1 MTPMV
6 SVIIPSYNR
15 AGILSRAIDSVLA
28 QTFRN
33 FELIVVDDGSSDETP
48 EVLEGYRDRLKALTI
63 RHGGVSA
70 ARNRGIKEAGGE
82 FIALLDSDDSW
93 LPEKLAVQTDFFI
106 RNPSARI
113 CQTGEI
119 WHRRGKRVNPGKRH
133 QKPSGDIFYPSLK
146 LCLVSPSTV
155 MIGRDIF
162 DDVGLFDESLPA
174 CEDYD
179 LWLRIS
185 ARFPVYLIDRA
196 LTIKTGGHAD
206 QLSRIV
212 KSLDKYRIKS
222 LLKLLQSGVLSSGQA
237 EAVVAELARKAN
249 IYGQGC
255 RKRGRT
261 GEAGLYL
268 ELAEMAAEG
277 AFADWL
283 KKEIEL

>member
-1 MTPMV
+1 MPPLV

-15 AGILSRAIDSVLA
+15 AKFLGRAIDSVLA
-28 QTFRN
+28 QTFQN
-33 FELIVVDDGSSDETP
+33 FELIVVDDGSSDQTP
-48 EVLEGYRDRLKALTI
+48 EVFEEYQNRLQALSI
-63 RHGGVSA
+63 PHSGVSA
-70 ARNRGIKEAGGE
+70 ARNRGIEEAGGE

-93 LPEKLAVQTDFFI
+93 LPEKLAVQIDFFT

-113 CQTGEI
+113 CQTGET
-119 WHRRGKRVNPGKRH
+119 WYRRGKRVNSGKRH

-155 MIGRDIF
+155 MIRRDLF
-162 DDVGLFDESLPA
+162 DEVGLFDESLPA

-179 LWLRIS
+179 LWLRVS
-185 ARFPVYLIDRA
+185 ARFPVYLVDQA

-206 QLSRIV
+206 QLSRTV
-212 KSLDKYRIKS
+212 KSLDRYRIKS
-222 LLKLLQSGVLSSGQA
+222 LLKLLRSGVLSAGQA
-237 EAVVAELARKAN
+237 EAVGAELANKAN

-255 RKRGRT
+255 QKRGRA
-261 GEAGLYL
+261 GEAGRYL

-277 AFADWL
+277 AMDEWL